1 MGEFAIEM
9 RGVVKRFGATV
20 ALDGLSLQVA
30 ARSIVGLLGPNGAGK
45 TTTIDVLSTLIR
57 PDQGTACVAGHD
69 VLSDPAAVRS
79 LIGMTG
85 QFAALDEKLTAREN
99 LVLFGRLLKL
109 GRSGART
116 RTDELLVR
124 FDLAGS
130 ADRLVRTFSGGM
142 RRRLDLAVSM
152 LAEPAVLFLDEP
164 TTGLDPRSRSAL
176 WEMVRELRDQ
186 GRTILLTTQQ
196 LDEADALADRIVVI
210 DHGQVIA
217 EGTAAELKERVG
229 GAVCHVAV
237 SYESRDRAVAALAP
251 LGGVSCDGSRLLV
264 PATAPSAV
272 VDVVRR
278 LDAAEV
284 PVDDLEVR
292 HPTLDDVFFALTGHA
307 AGAGPLDPP
316 GPDTPGTTAVGTGHE
331 GGRRLPGASS

>member
-9 RGVVKRFGATV
+9 RRVVKRFGETV

-45 TTTIDVLSTLIR
+45 TTTIDVLSTLVR
-57 PDQGTACVAGHD
+57 PDEGTARVAGCD

-79 LIGMTG
+79 RIGMTG
-85 QFAALDEKLTAREN
+85 QFAALDEQLTAREN

-109 GRSGART
+109 GKSGARA

-124 FDLAGS
+124 FDLADS

-142 RRRLDLAVSM
+142 RRRLDLAVSL

-164 TTGLDPRSRSAL
+164 TTGLDPRSRTAV

-186 GRTILLTTQQ
+186 GMTVLLTTQQ

-229 GAVCHVAV
+229 GAVCHVTV
-237 SYESRDRAVAALAP
+237 GDESRDRAVAALTP
-251 LGGVSCDGSRLLV
+251 VGTVSGAGTRLLV

-278 LDAAEV
+278 LDAAGISV
-284 PVDDLEVR
+284 SDLEVR
-292 HPTLDDVFFALTGHA
+292 RPTLDDVFFALTGHA
-307 AGAGPLDPP
+307 AGAGPLDQPD
-316 GPDTPGTTAVGTGHE
+316 PDTPATAVVRPGDEGERLHE
-331 GGRRLPGASS
+331 VSS

>member
-9 RGVVKRFGATV
+9 RRVVKRFGATV

-30 ARSIVGLLGPNGAGK
+30 SRSIVGLLGPNGAGK
-45 TTTIDVLSTLIR
+45 TTTIDVLATLVR
-57 PDQGTACVAGHD
+57 PDEGTACVVGCD
-69 VLSDPAAVRS
+69 VLSAPAAVRS

-85 QFAALDEKLTAREN
+85 QFAALDENLTAREN

-109 GRSGART
+109 GKSGARA
-116 RTDELLVR
+116 RADELLVR
-124 FDLAGS
+124 FDLADS

-142 RRRLDLAVSM
+142 RRRLDLAVSL

-164 TTGLDPRSRSAL
+164 TTGLDPRSRTAL

-186 GRTILLTTQQ
+186 GMTILLTTQQ

-229 GAVCHVAV
+229 GAVCHVIV
-237 SYESRDRAVAALAP
+237 GDESRDRAVAALTP
-251 LGGVSCDGSRLLV
+251 MGNVSCDGTRLLV

-272 VDVVRR
+272 VDVVRQ
-278 LDAAEV
+278 LDAAGI
-284 PVDDLEVR
+284 PVNDLEVR
-292 HPTLDDVFFALTGHA
+292 HTTLDDVFFAVTGHA
-307 AGAGPLDPP
+307 AGAGPLDQ
-316 GPDTPGTTAVGTGHE
+316 PDPDMPAATVARTDDE
-331 GGRRLPGASS
+331 GERLHGVSS

>member
-9 RGVVKRFGATV
+9 RKVVKRFGTTV
-20 ALDGLSLQVA
+20 ALDGLSLQVVS
-30 ARSIVGLLGPNGAGK
+30 RSIVGLLGPNGAGK
-45 TTTIDVLSTLIR
+45 TTTINVLSTLVR
-57 PDQGTACVAGHD
+57 PDEGTACVAGCD
-69 VLSDPAAVRS
+69 VLSAPAAVRS
-79 LIGMTG
+79 RIGMTG
-85 QFAALDEKLTAREN
+85 QFAALDENLTAREN

-109 GRSGART
+109 GKSGARA
-116 RTDELLVR
+116 RADELLIR
-124 FDLAGS
+124 FDLADC

-142 RRRLDLAVSM
+142 RRRLDLAVSL

-164 TTGLDPRSRSAL
+164 TTGLDPRSRATV
-176 WEMVRELRDQ
+176 WEMVRELRNQ
-186 GRTILLTTQQ
+186 GMTILLTTQQ

-229 GAVCHVAV
+229 GAVCHVTV
-237 SYESRDRAVAALAP
+237 GEESQDRAVAALTAM
-251 LGGVSCDGSRLLV
+251 GAVSCDGTRLLV

-278 LDAAEV
+278 LDAAGV
-284 PVDDLEVR
+284 PVNDLEVR

-307 AGAGPLDPP
+307 AGAGPLDQLD
-316 GPDTPGTTAVGTGHE
+316 PDTPATMVARADDEDERLHE
-331 GGRRLPGASS
+331 VSS